1 MRHHDLHGYLSSWAQ
16 ELHARSNRVR
26 QLIGDA
32 HWLSDGHH
40 KEYLLRDFIQRYLSP
55 DLLISRG
62 FICTPS
68 RVRKCSKEIDILI
81 SAPSIQAPL
90 FNEGG
95 LQIVT
100 PRAVVGHLEI
110 KSKCT
115 KSNLRD
121 ALQNQTHTQ
130 RLITNPAKRA
140 SIWRGIDFYESDPS
154 LNSTKALTWLA
165 QMISDTVA
173 HTQRKSPSQPTTDA
187 SYFPNC
193 IVLNPNLLVLIGEAN
208 DTSILLRAFPVPQLS
223 LACAIIDLLSAIVAT
238 LNDSPEMTDFDDLME
253 TMATDAEV
261 RTIDCN

>member
-95 LQIVT
+95 LQIMT

-140 SIWRGIDFYESDPS
+140 SIWRGIVFYESDPS

-193 IVLNPNLLVLIGEAN
+193 IVTTRASYRRRVRRERFEWPLGDCIPGSPWTGGSWRFGNR
-208 DTSILLRAFPVPQLS
+208 LRRTFGCGS
-223 LACAIIDLLSAIVAT
+223 TRRLSA
-238 LNDSPEMTDFDDLME
+238 
-253 TMATDAEV
+253 
-261 RTIDCN
+261 